1 MIKINLT
8 AVVVAVMIVA
18 ATGVLGAGF
27 ILDANALKSK
37 GTYSSQFGS
46 STNVC
51 GLVLCADYPGGKEEY
66 LLTWFEQFSVVRDVT
81 TTTTVIPKMTPTV
94 IPKMTPMANP
104 NEHTGDLKGVTR
116 VIVPSA
122 DNVNEEFP
130 AHLDAV
136 ISMFKAGMNSD
147 EMTLDDIKRIHAVY
161 AQAGVTGG
169 MVGDVGY
176 KLDLYDAGTIDTA
189 AGAIRA
195 IHLTTQPQNVDPE
208 YQGAMDEVIH
218 KFELEKISVDEAIA
232 GIMLVHERYT
242 GLYVKSD
249 LIMAVDKTI
258 ALIGSGVLTG
268 ADAVEAVHL
277 TAEPQN
283 VDPEYQGAMDEVIHK
298 FETEKITTDEAIA
311 GILEVHDRFTG
322 LYITSDIIVAVDKII
337 MLMESGKLTGADAVE
352 AVHLTAEPQNVDPE
366 YQGAMDEVIHKF
378 ETEKITADEAIAGIL
393 EVHDRFTGL
402 YITSDII
409 VAVDKIIM
417 LIESGE
423 LTGADAVEAVHLTAE
438 PQNVDPEYQG
448 AMDEVIHKFE
458 TEKITVDEAIA
469 GILEVHEQFTGLY
482 ITSDIIVAVDK
493 IIMLIESGKLT
504 GADAVEA
511 VHLTAEPQNVD
522 PEYQGAMDEVI
533 HKFET
538 EKITVDEAI
547 AGILEVHE
555 RFTGLYITSEIIV
568 AVDKI
573 IMLMESGK
581 LTGADA
587 VEAVHLTAEPQ
598 NVDPEY
604 QGAMDEV
611 IHKFET
617 EKITADEAIAGILE
631 VHERFTGLYITS
643 DIIVAVDKII
653 MLIESGKLTGADA
666 VEAVHLTAEPQNV
679 NPEVIDAV
687 DVYLKKFEAGMI
699 SAKGATDGIREVYDG
714 FASLHITS
722 DLVKD
727 IGIQIRVLDGNDRT
741 TEHTLKKIGM
751 AVANVKAAM
760 AAAMQLAS
768 DMAETKM
775 LPPNTVDMPVGAG
788 IPGCEKIEACYT
800 PTHMTV
806 SVGTT
811 VTWINSDGFIPH
823 TVTAGWPETK
833 TVGLDYPGGYGF
845 DSDIMSGDAVFE
857 HTFVEP
863 GEYDYYCQ
871 LHPWMV
877 GSIDVE

>member
-1 MIKINLT
+1 MIKINFT

-104 NEHTGDLKGVTR
+104 NEHTGDLKGVTG

-122 DNVNEEFP
+122 DNVNDEFP

-189 AGAIRA
+189 GAIRA
-195 IHLTTQPQNVDPE
+195 IHLTTQPQNLDPE

-258 ALIGSGVLTG
+258 ALIDSGKLVGADAVEAVHLTAEPQNVDPEYQGAIDEVIHKFETEKITVDEAIAGILEVHDRFTGLYITSDIIVAVDKIIMLIESGKLTG

-378 ETEKITADEAIAGIL
+378 ETEKITVDEAIAGIL

-402 YITSDII
+402 YITSD
-409 VAVDKIIM
+409 
-417 LIESGE
+417 
-423 LTGADAVEAVHLTAE
+423 
-438 PQNVDPEYQG
+438 
-448 AMDEVIHKFE
+448 
-458 TEKITVDEAIA
+458 
-469 GILEVHEQFTGLY
+469 
-482 ITSDIIVAVDK
+482 
-493 IIMLIESGKLT
+493 
-504 GADAVEA
+504 
-511 VHLTAEPQNVD
+511 
-522 PEYQGAMDEVI
+522 
-533 HKFET
+533 
-538 EKITVDEAI
+538 
-547 AGILEVHE
+547 
-555 RFTGLYITSEIIV
+555 IIV

-631 VHERFTGLYITS
+631 VHEQFTGLYITS

-687 DVYLKKFEAGMI
+687 DVYLKKFEAGTI

-727 IGIQIRVLDGNDRT
+727 IGIQIKVLDGDDRT
-741 TEHTLKKIGM
+741 TEHTLKKIDM